1 MQGGSW
7 KGPSELGNTHKENFW
22 LNLAEL
28 TQEKERKAVGALM
41 LRQEEEEQCW
51 SKKQAVHGADVCGP
65 LILNLLRPRF
75 FFVQED

>member
-1 MQGGSW
+1 M
-7 KGPSELGNTHKENFW
+7 
-22 LNLAEL
+22 NLAEL

-75 FFVQED
+75 FCARRLGLGGKFTAWW